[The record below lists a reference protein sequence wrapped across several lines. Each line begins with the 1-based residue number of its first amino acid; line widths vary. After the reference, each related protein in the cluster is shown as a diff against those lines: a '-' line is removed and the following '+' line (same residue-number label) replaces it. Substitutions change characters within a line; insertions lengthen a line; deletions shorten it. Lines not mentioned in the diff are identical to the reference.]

1 MKHVSMMFMLVVLL
15 TSSAATAATS
25 TSAAGATILAPLS
38 LSNSAGLEFG
48 QIGISASAGTV
59 IVSTAGVRSS
69 TGGVTLAGVVPPT
82 GASFDVVGA
91 PGSTYTVTLPTSS
104 VIASGA
110 EAMTLDTFVSSPQTT
125 GTLSGAGADTLVVGA
140 TLRVGAGQAAGRYAG
155 SFAVTI
161 SYD

>member
-1 MKHVSMMFMLVVLL
+1 MKNVAMIFMLVVLL

-25 TSAAGATILAPLS
+25 TSAVGATILAPLT
-38 LSNSAGLEFG
+38 LSNTAGLEFG

-59 IVSTAGVRSS
+59 RVSTAGVRFG
-69 TGGVTLAGVVPPT
+69 TGGVTLAGVVSPT
-82 GASFDVVGA
+82 VASFDVVGA
-91 PGSTYTVTLPTSS
+91 PGSTYTVELPASAT
-104 VIASGA
+104 IASGVHT
-110 EAMTLDTFVSSPQTT
+110 MSLDTFVSSPPTT

-140 TLRVGAGQAAGRYAG
+140 TLRVGGDQPAGRYTG